1 MVFFGLN
8 IIVPLLAGVFL
19 YLWLRPDTYI
29 SAYLYKMLSLSVE
42 NFQFGFSLPYQ
53 LNSFLRNFSCDM
65 LWAYSL
71 TFTVFLI
78 LGFKYESLKPT
89 LIICAVFE
97 VSIEF
102 LQKFGVIPGTFDFLD
117 ILLEL
122 CVTIFAVI
130 IIFFTL
136 RRAKNENEY

>member
-1 MVFFGLN
+1 
-8 IIVPLLAGVFL
+8 
-19 YLWLRPDTYI
+19 
-29 SAYLYKMLSLSVE
+29 
-42 NFQFGFSLPYQ
+42 
-53 LNSFLRNFSCDM
+53 M